1 MQVYPRLNHVGVC
14 VGYTATV
21 KLVEEVSQLFTVP
34 LQKWIAEDVIFKF
47 WGDNLDQKRGVQD
60 VHSDNQGHMVHMYS
74 MLVGRSRTPAIEL
87 PRTSHVAHLDSLPA
101 DFFLPT
107 ASDVQA
113 VKVNLVTIVSR
124 LISRYIHHLSPLSKS
139 IPKHILHKYS
149 GEMSRKSEVVVLDVL
164 MKNEAKH
171 SDMLDIMLKMQE
183 YLRKNYPSK
192 RRVASGG
199 DQLTCE
205 RQFGAQ
211 RHMMDGDT
219 PEERLQLLEP
229 QIEDWHCLV
238 CVLKVCFYSDSV
250 CFYSALVFKWVV
262 FIATM
267 NWNADYNYCV

>member
-1 MQVYPRLNHVGVC
+1 
-14 VGYTATV
+14 
-21 KLVEEVSQLFTVP
+21 
-34 LQKWIAEDVIFKF
+34 
-47 WGDNLDQKRGVQD
+47 
-60 VHSDNQGHMVHMYS
+60 MVHMYS

-87 PRTSHVAHLDSLPA
+87 PRTGHVAHLDSLPA

-113 VKVNLVTIVSR
+113 VKVNLVTIVN
-124 LISRYIHHLSPLSKS
+124 RYIHHLSPLSKS

-149 GEMSRKSEVVVLDVL
+149 GEMSRKSEVVVLDIL

-171 SDMLDIMLKMQE
+171 SDMLDIMQMQE
-183 YLRKNYPSK
+183 YLGKNYPSK

-199 DQLTCE
+199 VQLTCE

-229 QIEDWHCLV
+229 QVEDWHYLL
-238 CVLKVCFYSDSV
+238 CVLKVCFYSD
-250 CFYSALVFKWVV
+250 CLFL
-262 FIATM
+262 
-267 NWNADYNYCV
+267 